1 VSAEL
6 EPLSVGLH
14 YGVSATYYHADP
26 CETPSLSSTLART
39 LLDKSPAHAA
49 LDHPK
54 LGRNKRESTAAMSK
68 GTLVH
73 AILAGSDEI
82 EVGDF
87 KDFKTKAAQEW
98 RDGVEASGRIA
109 VLPPS
114 YEEGMSIAGAV
125 RARAAQGIGH
135 TPFGPDAKNEVSA
148 IWQEKGCFCR
158 ARFDVLEVGDYA
170 NIWDY
175 KSCADVSDRGIER
188 SIVKY
193 GYHIQAAFYLRGLE
207 TLMPKYRGRTSFVFV
222 FFETTAPYAVRRV
235 TLQPSWLTAASAKV
249 NEAINLWAHCIETN
263 KFPLTPPD
271 TLKLELPAYL
281 DDSDDEITIGE

>member
-1 VSAEL
+1 MSEQTL
-6 EPLSVGLH
+6 GVGLH
-14 YGVSATYYHADP
+14 YGVSATAYHADP

-49 LDHPK
+49 LEHPK
-54 LGRNKRESTAAMSK
+54 LGANKRESTAAMSK

-82 EVGDF
+82 EVGNF
-87 KDFKTKAAQEW
+87 KDFRKDDAQEW
-98 RDGVEASGRIA
+98 RDAVEASGRIA
-109 VLPPS
+109 VLPPA
-114 YEEGMSIAGAV
+114 YEEGMRIAGAV
-125 RARAAQGIGH
+125 RARAAIGIDH
-135 TPFGPDAKNEVSA
+135 TPFGTEAKNEVTA
-148 IWQEKGCFCR
+148 IWKEKGCFCR

-170 NIWDY
+170 NIWDF

-193 GYHIQAAFYLRGLE
+193 GYHIQAAFYIRGLE
-207 TLMPKYRGRTSFVFV
+207 NIMPKYRGRTSFIFV
-222 FFETTAPYAVRRV
+222 FFETTPPYAVRRV
-235 TLQPSWLTAASAKV
+235 TLQPSWLMAASAKV

-263 KFPLTPPD
+263 NFPITSPD

-281 DDSDDEITIGE
+281 DDTDDEITIG

>member
-1 VSAEL
+1 MSNSQLAE
-6 EPLSVGLH
+6 GLH
-14 YGVSATYYHADP
+14 YGVKASDYHADP
-26 CETPSLSSTLART
+26 CASPSLSSTLART

-49 LDHPK
+49 LEHPK
-54 LGRNKRESTAAMSK
+54 LGAQKRESTAAMSK

-73 AILAGSDEI
+73 ALLSGSDEI
-82 EVGDF
+82 EVGQF
-87 KDFKTKAAQEW
+87 ENFKTKAAQEW
-98 RDGVEASGRIA
+98 RDGVEASGRVA
-109 VLPPS
+109 VLPPA
-114 YEEGMSIAGAV
+114 YEEGMRIAGAV
-125 RARAAQGIGH
+125 RARAAQGIDN
-135 TPFGPDAKNEVSA
+135 TPFDINAVHEVTA
-148 IWQEKGCFCR
+148 IWKEKGCYCR
-158 ARFDVLEVGDYA
+158 ARYDVLNVGDYA
-170 NIWDY
+170 DIWDY

-263 KFPLTPPD
+263 TFPLTPPD

-281 DDSDDEITIGE
+281 DDTDDEITFDQ